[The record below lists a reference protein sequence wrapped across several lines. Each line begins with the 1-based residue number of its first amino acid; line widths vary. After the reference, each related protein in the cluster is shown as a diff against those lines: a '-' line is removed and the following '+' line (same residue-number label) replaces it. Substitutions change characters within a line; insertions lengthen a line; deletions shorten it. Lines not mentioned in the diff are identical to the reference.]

1 MNTPT
6 LIIIAIA
13 LAAIA
18 LAAAAYAMRR
28 RRSDGLRERFGPE
41 YDRALEGHGNRR
53 AAENEL
59 AAREHRVHGLHLRPL
74 SENERQGFARSWAA
88 LQRRF
93 VDDPTGAVGQAHVL
107 LEEVMN
113 RRGYPTKSFDE
124 EVELVSVEHPA
135 AVQHYRAAHELHH
148 DRQGGRGGTEEN
160 RQAMIHYRALFE
172 ELLEAPTA
180 AEDARDEIRRRSGMG
195 AENRL

>member
-1 MNTPT
+1 MSTT
-6 LIIIAIA
+6 IAIIIAIP

-18 LAAAAYAMRR
+18 IAAAAYAMRR

-41 YDRALEGHGNRR
+41 YDRAVEGHGNRR

-59 AAREHRVHGLHLRPL
+59 AAREHRVQGLHLRPL
-74 SENERQGFARSWAA
+74 SESERLGLARSWAA

-113 RRGYPTKSFDE
+113 LRGYPTQSFDE
-124 EVELVSVEHPA
+124 EVDLVSVDHPA
-135 AVQHYRAAHELHH
+135 AVQHYRAAHALHH

-172 ELLEAPTA
+172 ELIEEQPT
-180 AEDARDEIRRRSGMG
+180 AEDARDEIRRRSGIG